1 MLKIKD
7 DVNLKELEKFG
18 FEFSEDDNFY
28 FYYEFTEP
36 DCNSELRI
44 YIDKDTREISTGFD
58 MYVSPYKIHNKIY
71 DLIKANLVEKV

>member
-7 DVNLKELEKFG
+7 SVDLKELEKFG

-36 DCNSELRI
+36 DCNSELRT

>member
-44 YIDKDTREISTGFD
+44 
-58 MYVSPYKIHNKIY
+58 
-71 DLIKANLVEKV
+71 